1 MPESTHEQSS
11 DTQENIAARLQD
23 AIKKPE
29 ATEVYSIGTL
39 YGQDHPLRR
48 LDLSL
53 GSALAVSLVR
63 EDLFPKSVEVTAKYL
78 CTA

>member
-1 MPESTHEQSS
+1 MPESTHEQSN

-29 ATEVYSIGTL
+29 ATEAYSIGTL

-53 GSALAVSLVR
+53 GRRFVPKVSGSYGKV
-63 EDLFPKSVEVTAKYL
+63 L